1 MAGSDV
7 TGQGSQSG
15 EGRAWQGTAGQG
27 RLGQGKAG
35 QDMAGQ
41 CRAGQGKGEG
51 SAKDNAGHSAL
62 QEKAK
67 DITDCAK
74 GGGQGRADYK

>member
-1 MAGSDV
+1 
-7 TGQGSQSG
+7 
-15 EGRAWQGTAGQG
+15 
-27 RLGQGKAG
+27 
-35 QDMAGQ
+35 MAGQ
-41 CRAGQGKGEG
+41 CRAGQRKGEG